1 MDNQQSSIPEQRMM
15 RERRITSLY
24 VQQTGRQQCPP
35 NYRWGP
41 GVRNHFLLH
50 HVVAGRGIF
59 ITRGKEYHL
68 QAGDTFLSYP
78 DTTVQYYADTVQP
91 WEYLWVGFGGVDA
104 ALYMEQTDLSP
115 EEPVY
120 TGRDSQQLQEMIEE
134 ICQGY
139 GPSLAEELTTTSRLY
154 ALLAFLVSTA
164 HGSRSQPR
172 PQWQE
177 ATDCALLVA
186 EYITNH
192 YEAPITVDG
201 LAEYAAVSHS
211 SLYRSFKRR
220 FQMSPKRFLLEY
232 RIERACILLATTNYS
247 IQEISNSVGFED
259 PFYFSRAFKE
269 IKGISPRQYANQL
282 QSSGCAK
289 SDS

>member
-1 MDNQQSSIPEQRMM
+1 MDNHQGSLLKQQMTREHRM
-15 RERRITSLY
+15 TSLY
-24 VQQTGRQQCPP
+24 VQQTGRQQCAP
-35 NYRWGP
+35 NHAWDP

-50 HVVAGRGIF
+50 HIVAGRGIF
-59 ITRGKEYHL
+59 ITCGKEYHL
-68 QAGDTFLSYP
+68 QAGDTFLSCP
-78 DTTVQYYADTVQP
+78 DATVQYHADTGQP

-104 ALYMEQTDLSP
+104 ALYIEQTDLRP
-115 EEPVY
+115 DAPVY
-120 TGRDSQQLQEMIEE
+120 TGREGHRLQEMMEE
-134 ICQGY
+134 ICRGY
-139 GPSLAEELTTTSRLY
+139 GASLAEELATTSRLY

-164 HGSRSQPR
+164 HGGQAQAQ

-177 ATDCALLVA
+177 AADCALLVA

-232 RIERACILLATTNYS
+232 RIERACILLATTKDS
-247 IQEISNSVGFED
+247 IQKISSSVGFED

-269 IKGISPRQYANQL
+269 IKGLSPRQYANQI
-282 QSSGCAK
+282 QSRGCGS
-289 SDS
+289 SDL